1 MKNRLNLL
9 FYFCSVITLLILAL
23 PVKYRL
29 AYFAPTLL
37 GYIYLFTL
45 LATIL
50 LIIYLMNF
58 SLFGGFVW
66 WGKRPLTLVGAA
78 GGAIKFEATRWGLL
92 HCKTWLHFLRD
103 FCCETTVQVS
113 GWLVGDQQ
121 KRRLGWGH
129 PSPSSTKHQA
139 DPNLQW

>member
-9 FYFCSVITLLILAL
+9 FYFCSLITLLILAL

-50 LIIYLMNF
+50 LIIYLSYNDF
-58 SLFGGFVW
+58 KNKNKNSFFKRLLLFIGCIILFI
-66 WGKRPLTLVGAA
+66 
-78 GGAIKFEATRWGLL
+78 AIRMY
-92 HCKTWLHFLRD
+92 R
-103 FCCETTVQVS
+103 S
-113 GWLVGDQQ
+113 
-121 KRRLGWGH
+121 
-129 PSPSSTKHQA
+129 KHTGS
-139 DPNLQW
+139 